1 GYGIKPDL
9 PPNFSARHAWKPSKE
24 ESERNRRSVYIYAK
38 RNLPYPLMKAFD
50 LPDMHESCARRAETT
65 IAPQALTLL
74 NSELVLGSAK
84 SFAGLLL
91 EQTTTDD
98 LPKLIQ
104 QAYLRAFSR
113 DPDEDEVISAVEFIN
128 QQAQVIAK
136 DHKTDAKTSLKAAFV
151 DFCHALLNANEFVY
165 LE

>member
-1 GYGIKPDL
+1 
-9 PPNFSARHAWKPSKE
+9 
-24 ESERNRRSVYIYAK
+24 
-38 RNLPYPLMKAFD
+38 
-50 LPDMHESCARRAETT
+50 MHESCARRAETT

-74 NSELVLGSAK
+74 NSELILGSAK
-84 SFAGLLL
+84 SFAGQLLKN
-91 EQTTTDD
+91 TTTDD

-104 QAYLRAFSR
+104 QAYLRTFSR
-113 DPDEDEVISAVEFIN
+113 KPESDEVTSAVVFIK
-128 QQAQVIAK
+128 QQARVIAE